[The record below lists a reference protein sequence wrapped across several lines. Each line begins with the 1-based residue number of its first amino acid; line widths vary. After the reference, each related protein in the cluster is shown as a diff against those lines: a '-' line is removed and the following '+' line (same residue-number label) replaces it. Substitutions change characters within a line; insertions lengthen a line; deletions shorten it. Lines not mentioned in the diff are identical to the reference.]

1 MAGKMEDISDVE
13 GTDSSGKKSFR
24 IEDFSVVVEGG
35 RIGDIYEDMYE
46 DIKKKQDLTCRERST
61 MVFWNVIKCPIPPD
75 ALPGVKPTI
84 RSALC
89 GMGLHGPLRIYAYGD
104 ESLLDKRDVFRKA
117 GISYFVERAQDY
129 GDMEL
134 EVILFAEQTFGRPAD
149 IMVIPKPDQ
158 DSELHRVL
166 KCMQSRDH
174 DVLLVNT
181 PVGDSGDQFLE
192 SLESAVACPRG
203 LDGEAEPIT
212 KPECACDYS

>member
-1 MAGKMEDISDVE
+1 
-13 GTDSSGKKSFR
+13 
-24 IEDFSVVVEGG
+24 
-35 RIGDIYEDMYE
+35 
-46 DIKKKQDLTCRERST
+46 

-75 ALPGVKPTI
+75 ALPGVESTI
-84 RSALC
+84 SSALC
-89 GMGLHGPLRIYAYGD
+89 RMGLHGPLQIFAYGD
-104 ESLLDKRDVFRKA
+104 KSLLDKRDVFWKA
-117 GISYFVERAQDY
+117 GISYCVERAQLPDAGILSEPKDADLLDY
-129 GDMEL
+129 GEMEL

-158 DSELHRVL
+158 DSEFHRVL

-192 SLESAVACPRG
+192 SLESAVACTRG